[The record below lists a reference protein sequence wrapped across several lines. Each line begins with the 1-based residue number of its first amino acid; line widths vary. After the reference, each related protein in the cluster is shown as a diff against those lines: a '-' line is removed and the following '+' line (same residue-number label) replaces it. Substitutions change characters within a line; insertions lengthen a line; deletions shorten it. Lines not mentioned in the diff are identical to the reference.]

1 MQVGADNSCV
11 LRKTSA
17 RWNNSNKKG
26 CETVDYLKSRKNA
39 YAVLLSGLVLG
50 IVIAFL
56 INDDPDTSTLVAAGA
71 IGVVIGE
78 AIMFWR
84 WSKQRKTKQ
93 RED

>member
-1 MQVGADNSCV
+1 M
-11 LRKTSA
+11 
-17 RWNNSNKKG
+17 
-26 CETVDYLKSRKNA
+26 DYLKSRKNA
-39 YAVLLSGLVLG
+39 YAVLLSGLILG
-50 IVIAFL
+50 VIIAFL

-78 AIMFWR
+78 AVMFWR

>member
-1 MQVGADNSCV
+1 M
-11 LRKTSA
+11 
-17 RWNNSNKKG
+17 
-26 CETVDYLKSRKNA
+26 DYLKSRKNA

-50 IVIAFL
+50 VIIAFL
-56 INDDPDTSTLVAAGA
+56 INDDPEPSTLVASGA

-84 WSKQRKTKQ
+84 WSKERKTKQ

>member
-1 MQVGADNSCV
+1 M
-11 LRKTSA
+11 
-17 RWNNSNKKG
+17 
-26 CETVDYLKSRKNA
+26 DYLKSRKNA

-50 IVIAFL
+50 VIIAFL
-56 INDDPDTSTLVAAGA
+56 INDDPEPSTLVAFGA

-84 WSKQRKTKQ
+84 WSKERKTKQ

>member
-1 MQVGADNSCV
+1 MLTILAFSGK
-11 LRKTSA
+11 LRQDGII
-17 RWNNSNKKG
+17 SNKKG

-39 YAVLLSGLVLG
+39 YAVLLSGLVVG
-50 IVIAFL
+50 VVIAFL

-93 RED
+93 CED

>member
-1 MQVGADNSCV
+1 MLTILAFFRK
-11 LRKTSA
+11 LRQDGITGI
-17 RWNNSNKKG
+17 KKG

-39 YAVLLSGLVLG
+39 YAVLLSGLILG
-50 IVIAFL
+50 VIIAFL

-84 WSKQRKTKQ
+84 WNKQRKTKQ